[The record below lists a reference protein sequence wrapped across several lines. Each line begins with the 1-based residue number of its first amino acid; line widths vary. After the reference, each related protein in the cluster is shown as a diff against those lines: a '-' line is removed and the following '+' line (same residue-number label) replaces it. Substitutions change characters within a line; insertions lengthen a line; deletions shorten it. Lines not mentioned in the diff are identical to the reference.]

1 LEIFHSHPSIFPSRH
16 NPSPSLLLQPTHTF
30 SLSRSPTRQQAGS
43 SAPPPRHGA
52 RHASPQ
58 QQIAAALSPMAA
70 SLVTPPPV
78 GRGEPPCS
86 ATPSAGHGASCSLP
100 HAIFLLPRCCLH
112 QHSPSHGNQQP
123 WRPSPFFPM
132 AEQQLP
138 QRPLSPM
145 AEQQLCSP
153 PPMAPPPPCV
163 PSALLPPLA
172 GLLRK
177 AATAAS
183 LDDAQKFQQS

>member
-1 LEIFHSHPSIFPSRH
+1 MEIFHSHPSIFPSRH

-30 SLSRSPTRQQAGS
+30 SLSPSPTRQQAGS
-43 SAPPPRHGA
+43 SAPPPHHGA

-58 QQIAAALSPMAA
+58 QQIAAALSPMVA

-86 ATPSAGHGASCSLP
+86 ATPSAGHGASCILP

-123 WRPSPFFPM
+123 WRPPSQ
-132 AEQQLP
+132 ASLP
-138 QRPLSPM
+138 SSAALPWMKPG
-145 AEQQLCSP
+145 
-153 PPMAPPPPCV
+153 APSSFSTAVGTPTP
-163 PSALLPPLA
+163 PSAPHPSHGGRRAPCSSFGERL
-172 GLLRK
+172 
-177 AATAAS
+177 
-183 LDDAQKFQQS
+183 